1 MLYKMGVRIDIRIK
15 VWLVD
20 CTIIKE
26 NQYRIG
32 ISVGI
37 SGSYVVYSSLNGFL
51 EYFAFKYSIKVFN
64 ATAVELPIINTI
76 SFLP

>member
-37 SGSYVVYSSLNGFL
+37 SGSYVVNYAS
-51 EYFAFKYSIKVFN
+51 
-64 ATAVELPIINTI
+64 
-76 SFLP
+76 